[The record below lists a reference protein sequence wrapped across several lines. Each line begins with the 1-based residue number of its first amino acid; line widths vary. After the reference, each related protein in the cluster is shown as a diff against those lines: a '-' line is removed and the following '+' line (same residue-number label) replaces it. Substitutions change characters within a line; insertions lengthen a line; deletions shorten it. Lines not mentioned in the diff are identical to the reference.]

1 MKRILVTG
9 AAGFVGRHALAA
21 LSAGTGAADRIL
33 GIGRGRPAVLP
44 ERVAYETVD
53 LLDEAALHASVAA
66 FRPTDVLHL
75 AAMASVQ
82 QSADAPGETWRVNL
96 VGLLNL
102 AEAVARSAP
111 GAGFLF
117 VSSGEVYG
125 RAFLAGRPLTEAAV
139 PDPQGPYARS
149 KWFGEAILR
158 DLLAKA
164 KVRLVILRPFNQIGA
179 GQDERFVVPS
189 FAGQIARI
197 EAGLVAP
204 VLAVGNL
211 AAERD
216 FLPVGDVVRAYV
228 DLIGR
233 GLDIADGSVFN
244 VASGRPRSIASVVDD
259 LRRHARVPF
268 EVRVAADRMRPSEI
282 PVAAGDATRLTE
294 ATGWTPK
301 ADWDAALA
309 DVLEHARATL
319 GRSAR

>member
-233 GLDIADGSVFN
+233 GAEIVVGSVFN
-244 VASGRPRSIASVVDD
+244 IASGRPRSIESVLSD

-268 EVRVAADRMRPSEI
+268 DVRVAQDRMRPSEI
-282 PVAAGDATRLTE
+282 PVAAGDATRLNA
-294 ATGWTPK
+294 ATGWVPRGN
-301 ADWDAALA
+301 WDSAIAGVLA
-309 DVLEHARATL
+309 HARATAE
-319 GRSAR
+319 RSKQ